1 MEKDDKITQDDYE
14 YQVITVIDED
24 NRGWDY
30 PIDYLMDNAMS
41 QCSKAEKNEY
51 LNDIIHDIEHYR
63 DSL

>member
-1 MEKDDKITQDDYE
+1 MEKDNKKIQDDYE
-14 YQVITVIDED
+14 YQVITVFDED

-30 PIDYLMDNAMS
+30 SIDYLMDNAMG
-41 QCSKAEKNEY
+41 QLSKAGKIDY

>member
-1 MEKDDKITQDDYE
+1 MEKDNKITRDDYE
-14 YQVITVIDED
+14 YQVITVFDED

-30 PIDYLMDNAMS
+30 SIDYLMDNATG
-41 QCSKAEKNEY
+41 QLSKAEKIEY

>member
-1 MEKDDKITQDDYE
+1 MEKDNKKIQDDYE
-14 YQVITVIDED
+14 YQVITVFDED

-30 PIDYLMDNAMS
+30 SIDYLMDNAMG
-41 QCSKAEKNEY
+41 QLSKAEKIEY